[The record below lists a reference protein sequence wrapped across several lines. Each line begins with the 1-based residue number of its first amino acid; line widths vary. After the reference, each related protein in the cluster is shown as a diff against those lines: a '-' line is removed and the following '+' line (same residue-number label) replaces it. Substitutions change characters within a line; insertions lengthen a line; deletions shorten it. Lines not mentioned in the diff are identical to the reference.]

1 MSWLWQPHWLL
12 GLGNSKKKHL
22 NVFLAPRMLNVFR
35 SGLNLLVR
43 SISCRSFCCRLS
55 ASELAAL
62 SFLFSLALTNT
73 IFAVWLT
80 TFSLAAFVLLQS
92 FFSFFFN
99 YLSTWFANAQLTLK
113 PCSVVGCLL
122 QANVYID
129 SALPDALM
137 LALTSLLYSLVL
149 RYTLHVGEFENG
161 R

>member
-1 MSWLWQPHWLL
+1 
-12 GLGNSKKKHL
+12 
-22 NVFLAPRMLNVFR
+22 
-35 SGLNLLVR
+35 
-43 SISCRSFCCRLS
+43 
-55 ASELAAL
+55 
-62 SFLFSLALTNT
+62 
-73 IFAVWLT
+73 LT